1 MSLCMPFMCRHG
13 RSRQLAA
20 VRERTAAKRS
30 AQCPAVPDEAGGVP
44 AAVLAGAGVVAG
56 AAGGV
61 VLVGV
66 VWAAAGGVAAV
77 DD

>member
-1 MSLCMPFMCRHG
+1 MG
-13 RSRQLAA
+13 GNRQLAA

-44 AAVLAGAGVVAG
+44 AAVLAGAGAGVLAG
-56 AAGGV
+56 AAGVMAV
-61 VLVGV
+61 VEEVG
-66 VWAAAGGVAAV
+66 AAAGGVAAV